1 MYLREIENQI
11 SRSVFARNHIEPQL
25 PHEEHGVGRVDGRG
39 HWRQTCT
46 QRIPLVSTGPK
57 SIESER
63 RHYSTMFTVFDPR
76 HFLGPVGYLSQAIK
90 EVVCFIQT
98 ENLRGASITG
108 TRMLIVIEMLH
119 ICYTMV

>member
-1 MYLREIENQI
+1 MYLREMENQI

-25 PHEEHGVGRVDGRG
+25 PHEEHGVGRVDGRS
-39 HWRQTCT
+39 HWRQTRT
-46 QRIPLVSTGPK
+46 QTFPLVNTGPK
-57 SIESER
+57 SIER

-108 TRMLIVIEMLH
+108 TRMLIAIEMLH